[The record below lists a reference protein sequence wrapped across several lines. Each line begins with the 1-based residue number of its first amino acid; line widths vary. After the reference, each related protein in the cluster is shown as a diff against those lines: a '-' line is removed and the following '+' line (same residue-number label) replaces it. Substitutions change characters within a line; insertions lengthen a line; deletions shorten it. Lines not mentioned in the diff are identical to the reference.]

1 MKKIKVQD
9 SVGMELCHDIT
20 QIIPG
25 EFKGVRFSK
34 GHIIKEEDV
43 EILQSLG
50 KEHIFIWE
58 EDENYVHEND
68 AAKFIAELIIGDG
81 MLISDVKEGKIN
93 FTAKNDGIIK
103 VNVEL
108 LNKINGIG
116 EIIAATKY
124 NNTFVKKG
132 EIIAATRIIPLR
144 IEKKQLENLKKL
156 VENENVMSVKEINA
170 DLKVGIITTGSEIFY
185 GRVKDRSR
193 EVLGEKLKNYG
204 IHNIEQVFVPDEKE
218 KIKDSIMEFEKK
230 ADIIMCTGGMSIDPD
245 DITPS
250 AIRECGGELIAYG
263 TPVLPGSMFLLAYK
277 KGKVLMGIPGGVIF
291 SPKTVFDLILPRVLA
306 GDKITRQDIIEMG
319 HGGMLG

>member
-1 MKKIKVQD
+1 MKKIKVND

-25 EFKGVRFSK
+25 KFKGVRFSK

-43 EILQSLG
+43 EVLQSLG

-68 AAKFIAELIIGDG
+68 AAEFISKLVIGEG
-81 MLISDVKEGKIN
+81 MHTSEVKEGKIN
-93 FTAKNDGIIK
+93 FIAENDGIIK
-103 VNVEL
+103 INVDI

-116 EIIAATKY
+116 EIIVATRY
-124 NNTFVKKG
+124 TNSYVKKG
-132 EIIAATRIIPLR
+132 EVIAATRIIPLR
-144 IEKKQLENLKKL
+144 IEKQQLEELEKL
-156 VENENVMSVKEINA
+156 VKNENVMSVKEINTN
-170 DLKVGIITTGSEIFY
+170 LKIGLITTGSEIFY
-185 GRVKDRSR
+185 GKIKDKSR
-193 EVLGEKLKNYG
+193 EVLSEKLGNYN
-204 IHNIEQVFVPDEKE
+204 IHDIEQVFVPDEKE
-218 KIKDSIMEFEKK
+218 KIKERIMEFEKK
-230 ADIIMCTGGMSIDPD
+230 KDVIMCTGGMSIDPD

-277 KGKVLMGIPGGVIF
+277 GDKVLMGLPGGVIF

-306 GDKITRQDIIEMG
+306 CDKITKKDIVEMG
-319 HGGMLG
+319 HGGMLK

>member
-1 MKKIKVQD
+1 
-9 SVGMELCHDIT
+9 MELCHDIT

-193 EVLGEKLKNYG
+193 EVLEEKLRNYG

-218 KIKDSIMEFEKK
+218 KTVRMIQQVIQSGDNRRLRPEY
-230 ADIIMCTGGMSIDPD
+230 
-245 DITPS
+245 
-250 AIRECGGELIAYG
+250 IRGL
-263 TPVLPGSMFLLAYK
+263 
-277 KGKVLMGIPGGVIF
+277 
-291 SPKTVFDLILPRVLA
+291 
-306 GDKITRQDIIEMG
+306 
-319 HGGMLG
+319 